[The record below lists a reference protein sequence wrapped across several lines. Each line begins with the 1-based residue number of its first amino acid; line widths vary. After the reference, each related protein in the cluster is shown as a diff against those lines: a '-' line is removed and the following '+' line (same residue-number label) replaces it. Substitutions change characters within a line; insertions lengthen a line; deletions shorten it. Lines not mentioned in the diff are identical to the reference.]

1 MVQNM
6 KRMKQLSFTAAGI
19 IFIVLL
25 FLLAMY
31 FPKYL
36 NAFFDQKTL
45 NRVTQRNLSLKT
57 YELTYD
63 SFYEKLY
70 AIARCNKEE
79 LHVVPVQNRGMR
91 QEKEKLTRI
100 VQKELNLLSEEGN
113 IMLDDVKLKT
123 ANFSSCETFTLYSSS
138 DTERLKGIT
147 YWKIIYRK
155 KRETFILYMDE
166 EYHKIY
172 AIKVIRKESNISC
185 PPLGQIPEYEKQGDQ
200 QLGYQKS
207 VDAFSVFHTL
217 AGYYTDFLLRYYA
230 LDKNEF
236 YPLDIMDSGYG
247 GDILF
252 QDGSALRLECQ
263 WETKIRKKNNYITM
277 FLGINLEQMLQF

>member
-1 MVQNM
+1 M
-6 KRMKQLSFTAAGI
+6 KRIKQLLFTAAGI
-19 IFIVLL
+19 IFVVLL

-45 NRVTQRNLSLKT
+45 NKVTQRNLNLKT

-70 AIARCNKEE
+70 AIARCKKEE

-100 VQKELNLLSEEGN
+100 VQKEINLLSVEGN
-113 IMLDDVKLKT
+113 IMLNDVKLKM

-147 YWKIIYRK
+147 YWKIVYRK
-155 KRETFILYMDE
+155 KGDKIILYMDE

-172 AIKVIRKESNISC
+172 ALKVMRKENNISYQVSEQV
-185 PPLGQIPEYEKQGDQ
+185 PQYQK
-200 QLGYQKS
+200 LGYQES
-207 VDAFSVFHTL
+207 VGAFSVLHEL
-217 AGYYTDFLLRYYA
+217 SEYYTDFLTRYYA
-230 LDKNEF
+230 LEKNEF
-236 YPLDIMDSGYG
+236 YPLEIMDMMGYG

-252 QDGSALRLECQ
+252 QDGSVLRLECR
-263 WETKIRKKNNYITM
+263 WERKMRKKNNYIMM

>member
-63 SFYEKLY
+63 SFYEKLF

-91 QEKEKLTRI
+91 QQKEKLTRI

-155 KRETFILYMDE
+155 KKETFILYMDE

-185 PPLGQIPEYEKQGDQ
+185 PPLGQIPEYEEQGIQ

-207 VDAFSVFHTL
+207 VDAFSVFKTL

-230 LDKNEF
+230 LDKIEF
-236 YPLDIMDSGYG
+236 YPLDIMDRGYG

-252 QDGSALRLECQ
+252 QDGSVLRLECQ